1 VTAIDRTLFRTA
13 MAAFRP
19 PARPSTAEWAEGVDA
34 DGRPNMR
41 LTTEMAA
48 QPGPLRLSAAQKAV
62 LAAIDDPHTPF
73 VVFMASSQVGKSTL
87 LDAATLRNIAVAP
100 VPMMLVHPTDAKATD
115 YTRTRLDPLIAA
127 NANIRALVGR
137 DASNVTKAGAGGNGL
152 TYKSFPGGSL
162 SIASSH
168 KPEDLAAR
176 PIAFLELDEVDRFA
190 KSAGKEGS
198 PVELAIKRTRTF
210 PRRKIVLTS
219 TPTFRDASVIAE
231 WFARGTRDL
240 WNVPCP
246 HCGVFFAPIFD
257 HVKWTPGKPKT
268 AYIECPECG
277 GSINEAQRLRAAE
290 MGCFVSTNPEP
301 GYGVKSFHQNVLTS
315 KFGTLADVVT
325 EYENAKT
332 SDKLR
337 VFYNTVLGLPYD
349 PGSETE
355 NDPDDLQSRAVEI
368 GAPYPKDVQFVT
380 AGVDVQGNR
389 LELTYLAHCATR
401 KLVLDHVI
409 IGGDTTGGAVWDDL
423 RRHLR
428 MTFPITDGRDL
439 RIAATFVD
447 SGYLSSTVQA
457 FALRH
462 PNVFATFGRQG
473 WERQPVRQG
482 HRIEGTPKHVLI
494 LGIDNAK
501 LSIAKALQAD
511 TEAPIVL
518 PNHPHLGADYFE
530 QLAAEKLEVKYTR
543 SGHPV
548 QTWTKD
554 PTTRNEAFDCLVYA
568 YLAASLVK
576 SAPKSTTAKAPSIG
590 ELAARLQR
598 DGQVAAPR
606 AVSGDNM
613 MRLQ

>member
-1 VTAIDRTLFRTA
+1 

-19 PARPSTAEWAEGVDA
+19 PAQPSTAEWAEGVDA

-48 QPGPLRLSAAQKAV
+48 RPGPLRLSAAQKAV

-176 PIAFLELDEVDRFA
+176 PIAFLELDEVDRFPA
-190 KSAGKEGS
+190 SAGKEGS

-210 PRRKIVLTS
+210 PRRKIVMTS
-219 TPTFRDASVIAE
+219 TPTLKAASVIAE
-231 WFARGTRDL
+231 WFARGSKEL

-246 HCGVFFAPIFD
+246 HCGVFFAPTFEC
-257 HVKWTPGKPKT
+257 VKWTKGKPKS
-268 AYIECPECG
+268 AYIECPECA
-277 GSINEAQRLRAAE
+277 GSINEAQRLRASE
-290 MGCFVSTNPEP
+290 MGCFVATNPEP
-301 GYGVKSFHQNVLTS
+301 EDGVQSFHQNVLTS

-332 SDKLR
+332 PAKLK

-349 PGSETE
+349 PGSEAE

-368 GAPYPKDVQFVT
+368 RAPYPKDIQFVT
-380 AGVDVQGNR
+380 VGADVQGGR
-389 LELTYLAHCATR
+389 IELTYLAHCPKR
-401 KLVLDHVI
+401 KIVLDHI
-409 IGGDTTGGAVWDDL
+409 ILGGDTTGGKVWDDL
-423 RRHLR
+423 RSHLQA
-428 MTFPITDGRDL
+428 TFQTADGRNIP
-439 RIAATFVD
+439 IAATFVD
-447 SGYLSSTVQA
+447 SGYLSSIVQA

-462 PNVFATFGRQG
+462 PRVFATFGRQG
-473 WERQPVRQG
+473 WERPPIRDG
-482 HRIEGTPKHVLI
+482 HRIEGTPKRVLT

-518 PNHPHLGADYFE
+518 PNHPHLGTDYFE
-530 QLAAEKLEVKYTR
+530 QLAAEKLELKFVRGFPKQAW
-543 SGHPV
+543 V
-548 QTWTKD
+548 KD
-554 PTTRNEAFDCLVYA
+554 PATRNEAFDCLVYA
-568 YLAASLVK
+568 YLAANIVK
-576 SAPKSTTAKAPSIG
+576 SAPKTTTTKAPSIG

-606 AVSGDNM
+606 AVSSDNM